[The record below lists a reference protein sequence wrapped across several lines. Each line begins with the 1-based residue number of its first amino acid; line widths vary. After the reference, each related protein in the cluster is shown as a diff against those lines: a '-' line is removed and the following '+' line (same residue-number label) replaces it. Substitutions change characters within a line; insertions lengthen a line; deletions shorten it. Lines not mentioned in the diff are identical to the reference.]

1 MSGHVTA
8 DPRLPL
14 SSRPRSRN
22 IRYTLLDR
30 PCSAT
35 TARLLSATSTSALA
49 IGHRAFLLGSVIE
62 RRTRCA
68 RVLRAD
74 SAAWLR
80 GSQDPVREEC
90 LDGPGHEQIR
100 ARARGH
106 GSRQD
111 VQGGMAVGLPLGLG
125 RLLYRRASRDDQR
138 RAHATGINIRSLM
151 PVLMWFSSAMK
162 IENLHPLQWGI
173 FRVKYRKERRPG
185 FPIESPLSFHSGYAS
200 ETAAKATK
208 LARRWLHLRW
218 LHLKSIFRCRQAL
231 SGRGSGSRDRGKRRA
246 YGALHPE

>member
-1 MSGHVTA
+1 
-8 DPRLPL
+8 
-14 SSRPRSRN
+14 
-22 IRYTLLDR
+22 
-30 PCSAT
+30 
-35 TARLLSATSTSALA
+35 
-49 IGHRAFLLGSVIE
+49 
-62 RRTRCA
+62 
-68 RVLRAD
+68 
-74 SAAWLR
+74 
-80 GSQDPVREEC
+80 
-90 LDGPGHEQIR
+90 
-100 ARARGH
+100 
-106 GSRQD
+106 
-111 VQGGMAVGLPLGLG
+111 MAVGLPLGLG

-218 LHLKSIFRCRQAL
+218 LHLKSILRCRQAL

-246 YGALHPE
+246 HGALHPE